1 MKVCYYVPVQDK
13 NIIDRVLFY
22 STDLRIL
29 RELGHDVIVATRFKE
44 IPFGCDLYFV
54 WWWTWAFLPAIKSLP
69 GFKPLIISGVF
80 DYGEKSLKGVG
91 NFYIYRPYWQRFLI
105 KICMLNA
112 TSNILVSRYEF
123 NQIRLKL
130 GVKNI
135 EYIPLAVDT
144 SYFKPST
151 RYAPPFLLN
160 IAWSSSLNA
169 ARKCLMQ
176 IIESF
181 SIIVNEI
188 PDIRLVMAGTPGDYH
203 SVLVDRARELKLIDR
218 IDFLGVITEDKKLDL
233 MQQCAVYLQ
242 PTIHEGFGLAIAEA
256 MACGAIVVSSPVG
269 SIPEVVADA
278 GVMIDSTTD
287 IATAVLKILDDTEL
301 QIRLRCKSRER
312 IVDKFSYE
320 ARRDSIDNL
329 ISRFLKN

>member
-13 NIIDRVLFY
+13 NIIDRILFY
-22 STDLRIL
+22 STDLKIL
-29 RELGHDVIVATRFKE
+29 RELGHDVIVATRFKD

-54 WWWTWAFLPAIKSLP
+54 WWWTWAFLPAIKSLS

-80 DYGEKSLKGVG
+80 DYGEKSLKKVG
-91 NFYIYRPYWQRFLI
+91 NFYIHRPLWQRFLI
-105 KICMLNA
+105 RMCLLSA
-112 TSNILVSRYEF
+112 TSNILVSQYEF
-123 NQIRLKL
+123 NQIRLKF
-130 GVKNI
+130 GVSNI
-135 EYIPLAVDT
+135 VYIPLSVDT
-144 SYFKPST
+144 SYFKPAT

-176 IIESF
+176 VIESF

-203 SVLVDRARELKLIDR
+203 SVLVARALELKLLDR
-218 IDFLGVITEDKKLDL
+218 IDFLGVITEEKKLDL
-233 MQQCAVYLQ
+233 MQQCAIYLQ

-278 GVMIDSTTD
+278 GVMIDSTMD
-287 IATAVLKILDDTEL
+287 IATTVLKILDDNDL
-301 QIRLRCKSRER
+301 QVRMRYKAREH
-312 IVDKFSYE
+312 IVNNFSFE
-320 ARRDSIDNL
+320 ARKDSIDNL
-329 ISRFLKN
+329 ISCLMKN